1 MKRDE
6 KFNYEEMRCKW
17 EIANNRHDARVLSS
31 IGPRLYGHYTTA
43 IISIRWPDNHMKHE
57 CSTTI
62 LNYFLPVAI
71 PFSTLIYLLESID
84 YRLELNLEPVYFPSS
99 EIPLTQLSFL

>member
-43 IISIRWPDNHMKHE
+43 IISIRWPDNHMNE
-57 CSTTI
+57 TRVQYYNIELLLTGCYPI
-62 LNYFLPVAI
+62 FDLNLSLRI
-71 PFSTLIYLLESID
+71 
-84 YRLELNLEPVYFPSS
+84 YRL
-99 EIPLTQLSFL
+99 